1 MIPNSSQ
8 IKQWACRLGFDL
20 VGIAP
25 AAVIEHEQLLR
36 EYLDK
41 GYQGHMRYLER
52 NVTQRTDPGKLMPEA
67 RSIICTAMN
76 YYSPLPE
83 MVAGDIYGK
92 VARFAWGMDY
102 HRVVREK
109 LKLLAAIIRREL
121 GRPVRLRCTVD
132 TAPLA
137 EKAHASRAGLG
148 WIGRNG
154 LLINEQYGSWLVLGE
169 IITDLELEFDEP
181 TAQRCGN
188 CRQCLEACPVGALV
202 KDRVLEA
209 RKCISYLTIEQQA
222 EIPAEQAEKMEGW
235 LFGCD
240 ICQEVCPFNR
250 NPIPTKE
257 PNLQPRPEWCR
268 IDLKE
273 IQTLDEE
280 GFRQRF
286 AGSAIIRAGLE
297 KFSYMMQ
304 PPKIRKKPQKQ
315 HQRPKIKGPK
325 YF

>member
-1 MIPNSSQ
+1 M
-8 IKQWACRLGFDL
+8 GFDL

-25 AAVIEHEQLLR
+25 AVVIEYEQSLR
-36 EYLDK
+36 EYLNK

-52 NVTQRTDPGKLMPEA
+52 NVEQRTDPRKLMPEA

-76 YYSPLPE
+76 YYAPLPE
-83 MVAGDIYGK
+83 VVADDVHGK

-102 HRVVREK
+102 HKVVREK
-109 LKLLAAIIRREL
+109 LKRLTAIIRREI
-121 GRPVRLRCTVD
+121 GRPARLRCTVD

-137 EKAHASRAGLG
+137 EKAHAARAGLG
-148 WIGRNG
+148 WIGKNG

-181 TAQRCGN
+181 ATELCGN
-188 CRQCLEACPVGALV
+188 CRQCIEACPVGALV

-222 EIPAEQAEKMEGW
+222 QISAEQAEKMGAW

-240 ICQEVCPFNR
+240 ICQEVCPFNCR
-250 NPIPTKE
+250 KSPIPTKE
-257 PNLQPRPEWCR
+257 PDFQPRPEWCR
-268 IDLKE
+268 LNLKE
-273 IQTLDEE
+273 IQALDEE
-280 GFRQRF
+280 GFKRRF
-286 AGSAIIRAGLE
+286 AGSGIVRAGLE
-297 KFSYMMQ
+297 KLSDMMQ
-304 PPKIRKKPQKQ
+304 PPKVRKTPQKQ
-315 HQRPKIKGPK
+315 QQRSKIERAK